1 MTGSQQGPRAPATTK
16 HTSRHRMGFSV
27 MPRPAR
33 WAIAAGGA
41 GAAVGLVVG
50 LVVYPPT
57 AVFAALA
64 LGVPSAVLGGVAGGI
79 ATLATRG
86 YRRMR

>member
-1 MTGSQQGPRAPATTK
+1 MTDSQHGHHAAAATK
-16 HTSRHRMGFSV
+16 HSSRCRMRFSV
-27 MPRPAR
+27 IPRPAR
-33 WAIAAGGA
+33 WAIAAGAA
-41 GAAVGLVVG
+41 GGAVGLVIG
-50 LVVYPPT
+50 LVVYAPT
-57 AVFAALA
+57 AAFAALE